1 MYQMNGSS
9 HCFFFLKNK
18 TFKLRVKY
26 VWTLDAGTSFR
37 FSLKQSL
44 SLTSFYQFVKVFF
57 KGVES
62 RTGALNLCMICLQ
75 TLSTKIVSTKFCT

>member
-1 MYQMNGSS
+1 MYQVNGSG
-9 HCFFFLKNK
+9 HCFFLKNK

-44 SLTSFYQFVKVFF
+44 SLTSFYQFVKVSF

-62 RTGALNLCMICLQ
+62 GIGALNLCMICLQ
-75 TLSTKIVSTKFCT
+75 TLSTEILSTKFCT